1 MKKILIIISIIF
13 LIGYFSKS
21 YLVSSLSINQKKI
34 INKYVLPYKYISQ
47 LEKYISQRE
56 KILRD
61 RDESISYHLKVLNE
75 LSLNSELNFKESLND
90 IEIEK
95 LKNIKLSNDMTM
107 NKYKI
112 KNGFYSGIFHIFPGS
127 GYIDFH
133 QNNLLI
139 LSSRGILGYTK
150 NIEKNLYLKQI
161 ENNINEFIDLKQFQ
175 KPLEKFRDPKRF
187 SLKNLFVHKD
197 KIFISFT
204 EEIKTD
210 CWNTSVIF
218 ADMNYEK
225 ITFKKLF
232 SNKECIHSQNNIDK
246 EFNAHQSGGKIVDFD
261 DEHILLSTG
270 EYRER
275 YLAQNEQSLNGKII
289 KINFNNYNFEIVSM
303 GHRNPQG
310 LYFDKKNNF
319 ILETE
324 HGPMGG
330 DEINL
335 ISIDKINK
343 DKILNY
349 GWPIVSAGEHYG
361 GKSETNK
368 IKYKKYPLYKSHS
381 EYDFI
386 EPLKSFVPS
395 IAISQV
401 NKIGENKYVIGS
413 MGKPENGGKSI
424 YFFELNS
431 EKKIINLER
440 VEVFE
445 RVRDLRYNKNKLYL
459 FLEDTPSIGIISL
472 D

>member
-1 MKKILIIISIIF
+1 MKKILIIILIIF
-13 LIGYFSKS
+13 ITGYLTKNYLI
-21 YLVSSLSINQKKI
+21 SSLSVEQKKI
-34 INKYVLPYKYISQ
+34 INKYILPYKYINQ

-56 KILRD
+56 KIILD
-61 RDESISYHLKVLNE
+61 RDKSISQQLKFLNE

-95 LKNIKLSNDMTM
+95 VQNVKLSNNKIMD
-107 NKYKI
+107 KYKI
-112 KNGFYSGIFHIFPGS
+112 KNGFYSGIFHVFPGS

-139 LSSRGILGYTK
+139 LSSRGILAYTN

-161 ENNINEFIDLKQFQ
+161 ENNINEFIDINQFK
-175 KPLEKFRDPKRF
+175 KPIEELTQPKRF
-187 SLKNLFVHKD
+187 SLKNLFIHKE

-225 ITFKKLF
+225 IIFKKLF
-232 SNKECIHSQNNIDK
+232 SNKDCINSQDNIDK

-261 DEHILLSTG
+261 DNHILLSTG
-270 EYRER
+270 EYRQR
-275 YLAQNEQSLNGKII
+275 HLAQNEKSLNGKII
-289 KINFNNYNFEIVSM
+289 KINFNNYSFEIISM

-310 LYFDKKNNF
+310 LFLDKKNNF

-335 ISIDKINK
+335 INIDEINR

-349 GWPIVSAGEHYG
+349 GWPKVSAGEHYG
-361 GKSETNK
+361 GKSENNK
-368 IKYKKYPLYKSHS
+368 IKYEKYPLYKSHS
-381 EYDFI
+381 KYGFI

-395 IAISQV
+395 IAISQI
-401 NKIGENKYVIGS
+401 NKIGENKYVVGS
-413 MGKPENGGKSI
+413 MGKTENGGKSI
-424 YFFELNS
+424 YFFEINN
-431 EKKIINLER
+431 EKKIINLDR

-445 RVRDLRYNKNKLYL
+445 RVRDLKFNNKKLYL
-459 FLEDTPSIGIISL
+459 FLEDSPSIGVISL
-472 D
+472 N